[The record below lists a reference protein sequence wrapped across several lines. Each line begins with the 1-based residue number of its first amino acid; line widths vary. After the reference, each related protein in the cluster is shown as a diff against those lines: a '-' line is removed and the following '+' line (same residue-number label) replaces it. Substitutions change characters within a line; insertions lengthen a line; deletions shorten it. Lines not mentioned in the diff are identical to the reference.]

1 MYHLKRLCGTP
12 THTLSLTLSLSLT
25 HTRVHTHSR
34 THTHT
39 HCALARTHPLTSN
52 RFEYWFRFINTGR
65 PWAFMNR
72 HLASLRSLLARKA
85 RQSQRCG
92 DSCRCY
98 RELQPRCEAPHTH
111 THTSTLSK
119 LQWHLLLTDFDRG
132 RKAAEWIIKPWISFK
147 RADLIRAEE
156 KVWLWRRGRRAAA
169 PSGIS
174 FVLFLNFLFYLCLFV
189 FSLPGYTRV
198 VSSNMMGK
206 VG

>member
-1 MYHLKRLCGTP
+1 MGFYESSSRLSPLAARAEGQAESKVRWQLP
-12 THTLSLTLSLSLT
+12 VLPRAAAPLRGSTHT
-25 HTRVHTHSR
+25 
-34 THTHT
+34 
-39 HCALARTHPLTSN
+39 
-52 RFEYWFRFINTGR
+52 
-65 PWAFMNR
+65 
-72 HLASLRSLLARKA
+72 
-85 RQSQRCG
+85 
-92 DSCRCY
+92 
-98 RELQPRCEAPHTH
+98 HTH